1 VVFYFVR
8 ERGCTL
14 CLGLGNEQRVTQ
26 SVTGIILKE
35 GHEFKKMKR
44 KTAKKEF

>member
-1 VVFYFVR
+1 VFYFVR

-14 CLGLGNEQRVTQ
+14 CPGLGKEHRLPQ

-35 GHEFKKMKR
+35 GHEFKKIKR
-44 KTAKKEF
+44 NVA